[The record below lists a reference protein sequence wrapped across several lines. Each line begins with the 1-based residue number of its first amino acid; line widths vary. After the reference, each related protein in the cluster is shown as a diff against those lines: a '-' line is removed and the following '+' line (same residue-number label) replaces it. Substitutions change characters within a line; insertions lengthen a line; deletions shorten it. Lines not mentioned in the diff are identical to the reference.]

1 MTVNEGKITAKELG
15 GPTGIATLAQITTEG
30 EISINIVHP
39 PNVTV
44 AIREQSYRFGGD
56 DASQVKARL
65 EDGILAVYSG
75 SNKIHG

>member
-1 MTVNEGKITAKELG
+1 M
-15 GPTGIATLAQITTEG
+15 
-30 EISINIVHP
+30 
-39 PNVTV
+39 TV
-44 AIREQSYRFGGD
+44 AIREQSYRFGD